1 NYTTPALTSDTSY
14 FVERVISKANVGATN
29 YSSGSY
35 STTSGRYLV
44 FNCTESVML
53 EQVTI
58 NINRST
64 GAARDLEIELQN
76 SSGQL
81 IDSRII
87 TLNSNGVQTIDLDF
101 IIPVAN
107 GLRLVMKRLSSGL
120 SSRISPAS
128 YPYTNSSI

>member
-1 NYTTPALTSDTSY
+1 
-14 FVERVISKANVGATN
+14 
-29 YSSGSY
+29 
-35 STTSGRYLV
+35 
-44 FNCTESVML
+44 
-53 EQVTI
+53 
-58 NINRST
+58 NINRSS

-128 YPYTNSSI
+128 YPYTNSSISITGANDANYCAFYDWKIAPLKSARKEVAVTVNPKPDADFTFAVN